1 MADGNFFDALGK
13 KLSQATH
20 TAVDK
25 TGVLVNS
32 TRINAQIAGEQREM
46 EKLYQKLGET
56 VYLMARDGQIVPEG
70 EIKRLV
76 DKIKTRSQAVK
87 AYRKDLA
94 GVKGQ
99 KICPGCGA
107 FIDSRVVFCPKCG
120 AEIPAEEQPAPK
132 PGERKAPVDTE
143 IEIEEAV
150 SLDGFIDEEDDL
162 L

>member
-1 MADGNFFDALGK
+1 MAEGNFFDALGK
-13 KLSQATH
+13 TLSRATH

-32 TRINAQIAGEQREM
+32 TRINAQIAGEQREL

-56 VYLMARDGQIVPEG
+56 VFLMVKEGELTPEG
-70 EIKRLV
+70 EVKRLV
-76 DKIKTRSQAVK
+76 DKIRVRSQAVK
-87 AYRKDLA
+87 AFRKDLA

-99 KICPGCGA
+99 KICPSCGA
-107 FIDSRVVFCPKCG
+107 FIESQVVFCPKCG
-120 AEIPAEEQPAPK
+120 AEIPEEEKHAPK
-132 PGERKAPVDTE
+132 PGQKKAPVDTE

-150 SLDGFIDEEDDL
+150 SLDDFADGQGDL

>member
-1 MADGNFFDALGK
+1 MADGNFFDALGQR
-13 KLSQATH
+13 LSKASR
-20 TAVDK
+20 TAMDK

-32 TRINAQIAGEQREM
+32 TRINAQIAGEQREL

-56 VYLMARDGQIVPEG
+56 VYFMAQERQFTPEG
-70 EIKRLV
+70 EVKRLI

-87 AYRKDLA
+87 AYKKDLA

-99 KICPGCGA
+99 VICPGCGA
-107 FIDSRVVFCPKCG
+107 FVDSHVVFCPKCG
-120 AEIPAEEQPAPK
+120 TEIPVAEEPAPK
-132 PGERKAPVDTE
+132 PGKKKAPVDTE

-150 SLDGFIDEEDDL
+150 SLDGFADGQGDL